1 MSEGTSARRRRVGA
15 QLRQWRTGEGLTLQ
29 EVADRLEVSLATASR
44 WETGSTKL
52 SLDTYSRLADLYGVG
67 DESRLYFERLCRD
80 ADEAG
85 WWTRY
90 GDVMS
95 HGFRDFIELESQA
108 VGEFV
113 YHTMIVPG
121 LLQTA
126 EYRRAVVLAHG
137 VPNGTAHKADLVAD
151 MNSARQSILSRLST
165 PFDLHVVMQES
176 VLLNEFDKQPHI
188 MRDQRRRLR
197 ELAVRPNITLQ
208 IVPLRRS
215 SHPGSSGDFTI
226 LTHDGGGA
234 TVYNELL
241 TSSIMT
247 NDAGEVAIHQAAMRA
262 LVADVALPAK
272 DSLHLLDRLIGE
284 SEA

>member
-52 SLDTYSRLADLYGVG
+52 SLDTYSRLADLYEVG

-226 LTHDGGGA
+226 LTYDGGGA

-247 NDAGEVAIHQAAMRA
+247 NDAGEVAVHQAAMRA